1 MVRFAR
7 KEAGAIFVATLMLF
21 ALMGAS
27 VYLPWII
34 TLAEAVK

>member
-7 KEAGAIFVATLMLF
+7 KEAGAIFVAALMLF

-27 VYLPWII
+27 VYLPWFVAF
-34 TLAEAVK
+34 AEAVK